1 MSMFESL
8 GRYGM
13 AIRNAHKRNRSVRA
27 MNSLP
32 PEIQKDIGWPVSPR
46 EDPQVTFSA
55 LLLGSAR

>member
-8 GRYGM
+8 GRFRAAM
-13 AIRNAHKRNRSVRA
+13 KNAHNRAVVAR

-46 EDPQVTFSA
+46 IDAAGQPVA
-55 LLLGSAR
+55 L